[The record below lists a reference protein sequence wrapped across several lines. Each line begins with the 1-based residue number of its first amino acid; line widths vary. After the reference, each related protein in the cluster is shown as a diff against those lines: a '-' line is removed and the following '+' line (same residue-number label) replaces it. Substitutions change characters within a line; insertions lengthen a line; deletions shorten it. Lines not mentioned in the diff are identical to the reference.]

1 MFDIR
6 RKLRLTYPTR
16 ITPKQLIHNFVSSCL
31 RVVIHLQRTLNFL
44 NLQHWFQSVTDS
56 TVRTKD
62 VFFDDCSNRHFLEK
76 TVDPTEKRVL
86 IIDVLFELCSTLIA
100 ESLNSVDLS
109 VFVRAPKE
117 NNVFWEFYFEREKE
131 KNSLYTP
138 RPFVHIV
145 AQK

>member
-1 MFDIR
+1 
-6 RKLRLTYPTR
+6 
-16 ITPKQLIHNFVSSCL
+16 
-31 RVVIHLQRTLNFL
+31 
-44 NLQHWFQSVTDS
+44 
-56 TVRTKD
+56 VRTKD

-86 IIDVLFELCSTLIA
+86 IIDVLFEFYSTLIA

-109 VFVRAPKE
+109 VFVRASKE

-138 RPFVHIV
+138 RTFVNIIS
-145 AQK
+145 QKQVIC